1 MSVVPEIEE
10 FLSHLD
16 TVFSLAKYPEGSR
29 VTGFIFCPA
38 GIETSV
44 TYQWIFCLNIIIM
57 LNVYALRV
65 WESFYNPD
73 MLMNFEFGISLL
85 LNELFVFSFSGHRK
99 ASPGEV
105 EGSSIS
111 P

>member
-44 TYQWIFCLNIIIM
+44 TDQWIFCLNIIM

-85 LNELFVFSFSGHRK
+85 LSELFAF
-99 ASPGEV
+99 SPGEV